1 MPPPFDRIN
10 LAGSPHLDKSPKW
23 PTILAGIAV
32 VDFAMI
38 K

>member
-10 LAGSPHLDKSPKW
+10 LAGSPHLEKSPTW
-23 PTILAGIAV
+23 PTIHLAGIAV

-38 K
+38 